1 MVNQDEF
8 WIVSMVIDSIEI
20 SLQELIIQEVGTS
33 LVDGHIKNCTAYLEK
48 ILHDVILVISVV
60 FEVTLDEEVLL
71 GLLQESVEL
80 SVLFL
85 EGLVGVEEM
94 KSLNDIDEE

>member
-1 MVNQDEF
+1 
-8 WIVSMVIDSIEI
+8 MVIDSIEI